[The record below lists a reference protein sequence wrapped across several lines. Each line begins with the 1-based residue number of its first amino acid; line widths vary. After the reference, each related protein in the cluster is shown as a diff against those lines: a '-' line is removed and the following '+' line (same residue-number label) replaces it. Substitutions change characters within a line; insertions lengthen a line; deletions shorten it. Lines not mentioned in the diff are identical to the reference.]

1 MSRMHRMLIEL
12 NDEEAAQLKEL
23 ATEHGQRVKPFVE
36 YLLRMQ
42 LGIIPPPSVKPVKV
56 ARAQVE
62 PQTDIPE
69 RKPAQSAP
77 QEEATQT
84 ATAAKPRP
92 DVAALQSLLKPSA
105 QEPPKRIPKPWAP
118 NKNLSAYTEE
128 TDTGSGI
135 FTDGKS
141 FAVQAGPVGRQTAH
155 FFEYLHEAE
164 EFQEEH
170 KPF

>member
-1 MSRMHRMLIEL
+1 MLIEL

-23 ATEHGQRVKPFVE
+23 AAEHGHRVKPFVE

-42 LGIIPPPSVKPVKV
+42 LGIVPPPKVQPVKV
-56 ARAQVE
+56 DRAQA
-62 PQTDIPE
+62 TPE

-105 QEPPKRIPKPWAP
+105 QEAPKRIPKPWTP

-141 FAVQAGPVGRQTAH
+141 FAVQVGPAGRQTAH